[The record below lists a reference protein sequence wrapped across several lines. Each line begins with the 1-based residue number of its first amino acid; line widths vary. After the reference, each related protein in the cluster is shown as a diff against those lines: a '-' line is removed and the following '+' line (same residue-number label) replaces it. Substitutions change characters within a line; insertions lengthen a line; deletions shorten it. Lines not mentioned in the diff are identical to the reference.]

1 MTDDSQWRRPGST
14 GPGSSGPGASGPDP
28 AAPGDGHPGT
38 ADEPTIE
45 LAPVTPDEFAALG
58 AVPDSGVW
66 VEGDPTPVE
75 GVPKVSRRA
84 RRKRPWL
91 LRTLLGIA
99 AALLLAVGYYG
110 VTLYQVWSTGHHRES
125 RRVDAIVVLGA
136 AQYDGRPSPLLKA
149 RLDHAIDLYEQKL
162 APVVVVT
169 GGKRAGDRFTE
180 AYASRKYLRQHGVP
194 ASAILAEDQGRSTWQ
209 SLDGVAALL
218 NNGSEHATVLLVTD
232 PFHSLRARLIAEEL
246 HLKAYTSATRTSPWG
261 SGTQFRKSLKEAAG
275 IAIGRIIGFHRLW
288 KVTG

>member
-14 GPGSSGPGASGPDP
+14 GPGSSGPGDDY
-28 AAPGDGHPGT
+28 PGA

-45 LAPVTPDEFAALG
+45 LAPVAPDDLAAVG
-58 AVPDSGVW
+58 EIPDHGVW
-66 VEGDPTPVE
+66 VDGDPTPVE

-91 LRTLLGIA
+91 MRTVLGIA
-99 AALLLAVGYYG
+99 AVLLLAVGYYG

-162 APVVVVT
+162 AQVVVVT
-169 GGKRAGDRFTE
+169 GGKRTGDRFTE

-209 SLDGVAALL
+209 SLQGVATLL
-218 NNGSEHATVLLVTD
+218 NKGSRRATVLLVTD

-246 HLKAYTSATRTSPWG
+246 HLKAYTSATETSPWG